1 MAFNRPHVHT
11 AWKTEHPE
19 AGTEHVISILKD
31 RKSQVELSRKGG
43 RSGSRVGAHA
53 HHLTAGSLDG
63 IQLSLQLHDL
73 LLTRA
78 STASFIAL
86 AAQLA
91 PPPIGKRTHAPIALR
106 DR

>member
-1 MAFNRPHVHT
+1 MAVNRPHVHA

-63 IQLSLQLHDL
+63 IQLSLQLHEL
-73 LLTRA
+73 LLTGA
-78 STASFIAL
+78 SSASFIEV
-86 AAQLA
+86 
-91 PPPIGKRTHAPIALR
+91 
-106 DR
+106 DD